1 MSRAA
6 TRQKLSHLEVRP
18 SRSMGQN
25 FLQDD
30 ALARWMA
37 EALGAGP
44 DDTVVEIGPGL
55 GAVTRHLVGLGRKLV
70 LVEKDARLAA
80 GLRESFGWDPAVEII
95 EADAADLD
103 LRPFFKCGPLKV
115 VGNLPYSVGTTIMA
129 RWLETPSPVGHALF
143 MLQKEVCDRVT
154 AAPRCGDYGQLT
166 VRLQAR
172 WVAEQVRQVPPDSFH
187 PRPAVQSA
195 IVSLRPR
202 DRHELPVF
210 DEALFGRLVRTGF
223 SQRRKQLK
231 NVLSTLPVPWA
242 DLCTALGL
250 PETARAEELGVA
262 QWVEL
267 TRRCDPHPLS
277 DHPQSDDELFDVV
290 DEANRIVGQAPRA
303 EVHARGL
310 RHRAVHIFAF
320 TPQGELIL
328 QKRSHLKDSCPGL
341 WDSSAAGHLDV
352 GESFAD
358 CAVRELHEELG
369 LEKTAEPPSRV
380 AGLDAGVDTGW
391 EFVELFSVTATA
403 SKIAFPAAEIEAVR
417 AFPPDEIEA
426 WVAARPQ
433 DFAPGFVRCWRAW
446 KERDVRLSDPS

>member
-1 MSRAA
+1 MSRAS

-30 ALARWMA
+30 SLARWMA
-37 EALGAGP
+37 GALGAGP

-231 NVLSTLPVPWA
+231 NVLSSLPVPWA
-242 DLCTALGL
+242 DLCAALGV

-303 EVHARGL
+303 EVHARAL

-352 GESFAD
+352 GESYAD

-369 LEKTAEPPSRV
+369 LEKIAEPPARV
-380 AGLDAGVDTGW
+380 AGLDASVDTGW

-417 AFPPDEIEA
+417 AFAPDEIEA

-446 KERDVRLSDPS
+446 RERDARLSGPS